1 MSISF
6 ETVQQIKKPARRM
19 MACDMCRECG
29 YSTGKRWKLGD
40 ICPSCGTPLTERGV
54 YNLYQII
61 QKLEKMEEEKE

>member
-6 ETVQQIKKPARRM
+6 E
-19 MACDMCRECG
+19 
-29 YSTGKRWKLGD
+29 
-40 ICPSCGTPLTERGV
+40 TERGV